1 MCHAK
6 IATNKSLNIYQKSQ
20 DEFVFLFSGYHM
32 SVKMPRG
39 LTSFFKYLHGLE
51 YNLSC
56 GKLGPQSTEL
66 KDDRKLF
73 AHTTEVAGLDTAL
86 LHEKIQG
93 TRLTRE
99 FSTDSFPQC
108 RQA

>member
-39 LTSFFKYLHGLE
+39 LTSFFKIFAWFRV
-51 YNLSC
+51 
-56 GKLGPQSTEL
+56 QS
-66 KDDRKLF
+66 
-73 AHTTEVAGLDTAL
+73 
-86 LHEKIQG
+86 
-93 TRLTRE
+93 
-99 FSTDSFPQC
+99 
-108 RQA
+108 